1 MAATAQT
8 APLGGSGD
16 DGLLGTPGSRR
27 PDPAEGEMRLLSR
40 PESAGLARRL
50 TRHQLQVR
58 WLLPAQLTEDA
69 VLLVSELVANA
80 VQHAG
85 AHAFSLRFRRRR
97 GWIRVEVHDPSRA
110 LPCLLPPDHR
120 TLTGRGLIVVNH
132 LAGRWGV
139 DLKPHGKST
148 WFELRVT
155 GGGRS

>member
-1 MAATAQT
+1 MAQT
-8 APLGGSGD
+8 APPGGSSNE
-16 DGLLGTPGSRR
+16 GLLRASRTR
-27 PDPAEGEMRLLSR
+27 RTDPTDGEVRLLSR
-40 PESAGLARRL
+40 PESAGVARRI

-58 WLLPAQLTEDA
+58 WLLPDRLTEDA
-69 VLLVSELVANA
+69 VLLVSELVGNA

-97 GWIRVEVHDPSRA
+97 GWARVEVHDPSRA

-120 TLTGRGLIVVNH
+120 ALTGRGLIVVNH

-139 DLKPHGKST
+139 DLKPNGKST

-155 GGGRS
+155 GGRG